1 MTKSEILETINSTID
16 EIRESSNNVNDIDD
30 ANYVVEKVERWLD
43 QLRNDISDYNNAG
56 EDE

>member
-1 MTKSEILETINSTID
+1 MTKSEILESINSTID

-43 QLRNDISDYNNAG
+43 QLRNDISDYNNAE

>member
-43 QLRNDISDYNNAG
+43 QLRNDISDYNNAE